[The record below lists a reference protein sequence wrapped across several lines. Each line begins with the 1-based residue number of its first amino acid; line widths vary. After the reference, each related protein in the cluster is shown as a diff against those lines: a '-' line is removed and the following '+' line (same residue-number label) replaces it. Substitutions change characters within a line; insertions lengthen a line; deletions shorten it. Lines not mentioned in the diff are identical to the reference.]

1 LTAPG
6 LDKTEQ
12 AIAATQPGVRAAVG
26 HQAMPATPTQGADP
40 HMAGR
45 PVLSL
50 KEQKDLLKD
59 GKVVGFHCQ
68 KCKHDRFDPMLR
80 CPKCGST
87 DIARREFSSTGTVV
101 SYTIQSVASESFLN
115 ETPFAF
121 ALIQLDDGP
130 RVSGW
135 IPWIGKEKDLPM
147 GQKVQYVSSYKPGM
161 MFEKK

>member
-1 LTAPG
+1 MPG
-6 LDKTEQ
+6 LDKSEQ

-26 HQAMPATPTQGADP
+26 HQPPPAMATQGTDP

-50 KEQKDLLKD
+50 KEQKELLKD
-59 GKVVGFHCQ
+59 GKVVGFHCNA
-68 KCKHDRFDPMLR
+68 CGHDRFDPVLR
-80 CPKCGST
+80 CPKCGSL
-87 DIARREFSSTGTVV
+87 DIARRQFSSTGTVV
-101 SYTIQSVASESFLN
+101 TYTIQSVASESFLN

-135 IPWIGKEKDLPM
+135 IPWIGKAADLPL
-147 GQKVQYVSSYKPGM
+147 GQKVEYVSSYKPGM
-161 MFEKK
+161 MFEKR

>member
-1 LTAPG
+1 MPPG
-6 LDKTEQ
+6 LDKQEQ
-12 AIAATQPGVRAAVG
+12 AIAATQPGVQAAAG
-26 HQAMPATPTQGADP
+26 HKAPPATPMQGHDP

-50 KEQKDLLKD
+50 KEQKDLLRD
-59 GKVVGFHCQ
+59 GKVFGFHC
-68 KCKHDRFDPMLR
+68 KACRHDRFDPMLR

-87 DIARREFSSTGTVV
+87 VIERRQFSTTGKIV

-130 RVSGW
+130 MCSGW
-135 IPWIGKEKDLPM
+135 VPWIGKAADLPI
-147 GQKVQYVSSYKPGM
+147 GQKVEYISSYKPGM
-161 MFEKK
+161 MFEKR

>member
-1 LTAPG
+1 MPG

-12 AIAATQPGVRAAVG
+12 TIAATQPGVRAAVG
-26 HQAMPATPTQGADP
+26 HEPPPATATQGQGP
-40 HMAGR
+40 HMSVR

-50 KEQKDLLKD
+50 KEQKDLLRD
-59 GKVVGFHCQ
+59 GKVFGFHCA

-87 DIARREFSSTGTVV
+87 EIQKRQFSSTGKVV

-121 ALIQLDDGP
+121 ALIKLDDGP
-130 RVSGW
+130 MCSGW
-135 IPWIGKEKDLPM
+135 VPYIRNEKELPL
-147 GQKVQYVSSYKPGM
+147 GQKVEYISSYKPGM
-161 MFEKK
+161 MFEKR